1 MTTVATESTKIQD
14 LDLAKI
20 STASGVYLMSG
31 ADGQVLYV
39 GKARNLR
46 ARLRNYVRGED
57 TRAHVQFLLRRV
69 VQVQT
74 IVTDTE
80 KEALILE
87 NTLIKKHKPR
97 YNINLRDDKT
107 YVSLRIDMNEDFPGI
122 QIVRRVRRDGALYF
136 GPYASAGALKET
148 LKELY
153 RIFPLRHHRWS
164 QCRRRER
171 PCLFYQIGQ
180 CSAPC
185 HDKISRD
192 DYRAL
197 VNTVISFLSGR
208 HDEVLTV
215 MRQRMSDASKVT
227 NFEEAARLR
236 DQIHAI
242 EKTLEQQKVVSQDS
256 ADIDVVGLHREGG
269 EVELCLLF
277 IRGGRLVG
285 RRSYAVRW
293 SLDEDELLAGFL
305 QQYYGK
311 DTIIPPV
318 IVLPFEPSSSEALQQ
333 WLTDRLG
340 KKVTLHVPKRGARVE
355 MLALANKNAVDSYR
369 ERGDRREARH
379 AVLEE
384 IRNHLGLQRLPSRME
399 CYDISH
405 VQGTHT
411 VGSMVVT
418 IDGEPDKAAY
428 RHYRIKTVEGSDD
441 YASLHEVLTRR
452 LSRGLEENDLPD
464 MVLIDGGKGQLSMV
478 EDVMTTLGLMSRIDL
493 VSIAK
498 SRVKRNVRGQ
508 AVERSEERFF
518 RPARKNPV
526 VLRQGSPALFML
538 ERLRDEAH
546 RFAITHHRKIRSKAS
561 LESELEKIDGIGP
574 ERRKNLL
581 KHCGSVNKIKQSSLD
596 ALRQVP
602 GLPESAA
609 LSVYHHFHEE
619 DSDS

>member
-1 MTTVATESTKIQD
+1 MDSIAE
-14 LDLAKI
+14 LDLTTIAT
-20 STASGVYLMSG
+20 SSGVYLMYGS
-31 ADGQVLYV
+31 DGRVLYV

-57 TRAHVQFLLRRV
+57 SRAHVQFLLRRV
-69 VQVQT
+69 VRLET

-107 YVSLRIDMNEDFPGI
+107 YVSLRIDVQEDFPGI
-122 QIVRRVRRDGALYF
+122 QIVRRVRRDGAVYF

-164 QCRRRER
+164 QCQRRER

-185 HDKISRD
+185 HGKISRE
-192 DYRAL
+192 DYRKL
-197 VNTVISFLSGR
+197 VNTVIAFLSGK
-208 HDEVLTV
+208 HDEVLTLL
-215 MRQRMSDASKVT
+215 RQRMTDAAT
-227 NFEEAARLR
+227 EMRFEEAARLR
-236 DQIHAI
+236 DQIRAV
-242 EKTLEQQKVVSQDS
+242 EQTLEQQKVVSRDG
-256 ADIDVVGLHREGG
+256 ADLDVIGLHREGG
-269 EVELCLLF
+269 EVETCLLF
-277 IRGGRLVG
+277 VRGGRLVG

-293 SLDEDELLAGFL
+293 SLDEDEMLAGFL

-311 DTIIPPV
+311 DTVIPPT
-318 IVLPFEPSSSEALQQ
+318 ILLPLLPSSDETLQQ
-333 WLTDRLG
+333 WLSERRG
-340 KKVTLHVPKRGARVE
+340 KKVQFQVPQRGSRVE
-355 MLALANKNAVDSYR
+355 LMALAVKNAAESYR
-369 ERGDRREARH
+369 ERGDRREARS
-379 AVLEE
+379 AVLED
-384 IRNHLGLQRLPSRME
+384 IRSALGLQRLPRRME

-405 VQGTHT
+405 VQGEHT

-418 IDGEPDKAAY
+418 TDGEADKAAY
-428 RHYRIKTVEGSDD
+428 RHFKIKTVEGSDD

-452 LSRGLEENDLPD
+452 LTRGVEEGDLPD

-478 EDVMTTLGLMSRIDL
+478 EDVIDQLGLASKLDL

-518 RPARKNPV
+518 RPGRKNPV
-526 VLRQGSPALFML
+526 TLRQGSPALFML

-546 RFAITHHRKIRSKAS
+546 RFAITHHRKIRNKAS
-561 LESELEKIDGIGP
+561 LESELEQIAGIGP
-574 ERRKNLL
+574 GRRKLLL
-581 KHCGSVNKIKQSSLD
+581 KHCGSVNKIKQATLGE
-596 ALRQVP
+596 LLQVP
-602 GLPESAA
+602 GLPEAA
-609 LSVYHHFHEE
+609 AQAVFGHFHVDDEGAE
-619 DSDS
+619 

>member
-1 MTTVATESTKIQD
+1 MDSIVD
-14 LDLAKI
+14 LDLATI
-20 STASGVYLMSG
+20 ATSSGVYLMTG
-31 ADGQVLYV
+31 RDGRVLYV

-46 ARLRNYVRGED
+46 ARLRNYVRGDD
-57 TRAHVQFLLRRV
+57 TRAHVQFLLRKV
-69 VQVQT
+69 VQVET

-97 YNINLRDDKT
+97 YNIDLRDDKT

-122 QIVRRVRRDGALYF
+122 QIVRRVRRDGAIYF
-136 GPYASAGALKET
+136 GPYSSASSLKET

-185 HDKISRD
+185 HGKISRE
-192 DYRAL
+192 DYRIL
-197 VNTVISFLSGR
+197 VQTVIAFLSGR
-208 HDEVLTV
+208 HTDVLTV
-215 MRQRMSDASKVT
+215 MQQRMAQASEMM

-236 DQIHAI
+236 DQIRAMEQTI
-242 EKTLEQQKVVSQDS
+242 EQQKVVSQDG
-256 ADIDVVGLHREGG
+256 ADLDVVGLHREGG

-311 DTIIPPV
+311 DTVIPPTV
-318 IVLPFEPSSSEALQQ
+318 VLPLEPSSSEALQQ

-340 KKVTLHVPKRGARVE
+340 KKVSLHVPQRGARVE
-355 MLALANKNAVDSYR
+355 LLALANKNASDSYR

-379 AVLEE
+379 AVLAE
-384 IRNHLGLQRLPSRME
+384 IQNHLGLQCLPRRME

-411 VGSMVVT
+411 VGSMVVVA
-418 IDGEPDKAAY
+418 DGEPDKAAY

-441 YASLHEVLTRR
+441 YASLHEVLSRR
-452 LSRGLEENDLPD
+452 LSRGLEDNDLPD

-478 EDVMTTLGLMSRIDL
+478 EDVMTQLGLMSRIDL

-508 AVERSEERFF
+508 AIERSEERFF
-518 RPARKNPV
+518 RPRRKNPV

-561 LESELEKIDGIGP
+561 LESELEKIAGIGP
-574 ERRKNLL
+574 GRRKALL
-581 KHCGSVNKIKQSSLD
+581 KHCGSVNKIKLADLD
-596 ALRQVP
+596 ILRQVP
-602 GLPESAA
+602 GLPEAA
-609 LSVYHHFHEE
+609 AVAVYRYFNPQ
-619 DSDS
+619 DSGDE